1 MYLDMV
7 VIPSLSCS
15 GANSVGLEVLMF
27 EHILHAACKLP
38 GKNEPESSSK
48 NGYTLEQI

>member
-15 GANSVGLEVLMF
+15 GANSVGLEVLTF
-27 EHILHAACKLP
+27 EHIVHAACKLP
-38 GKNEPESSSK
+38 SDEPESSSK

>member
-15 GANSVGLEVLMF
+15 GANSVGLLMF
-27 EHILHAACKLP
+27 EHIVHAACKLP
-38 GKNEPESSSK
+38 GDEPESSSK